1 MIQVAISLA
10 IVGWIASLAKGSKL
24 SELKASTSPYNPASC
39 PTCEAILHQ
48 QALEE
53 VKDLGAPMM
62 AQGFDPAMNCGDI
75 ITDYNIQKTVEF
87 KALAGT
93 SVEGLS
99 LRIRVCH
106 KEVAHIKLN
115 NVPQNNGVNY
125 KPESWNTKLF
135 AGNYTLTIENTNGT
149 DMPNDGNLGDN
160 QIGVYI
166 DGFAIGELPMTMAQ
180 DSETY
185 NLIVNPD

>member
-39 PTCEAILHQ
+39 PT
-48 QALEE
+48 
-53 VKDLGAPMM
+53 
-62 AQGFDPAMNCGDI
+62 CGDI